1 MKRQIGMPNR
11 VHLLGVAAFIQQ
23 WPETMQKV
31 MTHLNT
37 DYADEYG
44 RFATQIIL
52 ISDPYLSA

>member
-1 MKRQIGMPNR
+1 MPNR